1 MEKEIYRERKK
12 KAYVYERFYIDTSIA
27 ILHRYRYMISLLS
40 IELRDSFVAVYF
52 VCSKCNRE
60 LG

>member
-27 ILHRYRYMISLLS
+27 ILHRYMISLLS